1 MVTRKISLFVAAVL
15 VCTGVAVAQSS
26 GNFTY
31 GTGVDS
37 SGNPITT
44 ACVLQSNGQISGGVQ
59 CQQSCTLNA
68 DGSTTCT
75 PASGSTQDCVGNA
88 FAGIKTSSGAGNV
101 FVVRPSAVIGLLTDV
116 TVNSKQ
122 SSAVSSALA
131 GIDFTVDVSAASGQ
145 AAPKVIPNYSLTY
158 DARYVQI
165 STNLFSVLSTQCAAV
180 AGGCFITFNES
191 TVSAHSFDWIA
202 TNLSSG
208 QYNVTTHWQP
218 SAGFG
223 VSGIGEALACV
234 GPVNMTVEQNK
245 IFHFNSVNNTF

>member
-1 MVTRKISLFVAAVL
+1 MPTLPRIIRCCLLAAL
-15 VCTGVAVAQSS
+15 TTTAFAQSS

-44 ACVLQSNGQISGGVQ
+44 ACVLQQNGQISGGIQ
-59 CQQSCTLNA
+59 CQQTCTLNS

-75 PASGSTQDCVGNA
+75 PASGPTQSCVGNA
-88 FAGIKTSSGAGNV
+88 YAGIKTNSGAGNV

-116 TVNSKQ
+116 SVNSKQ
-122 SSAVSSALA
+122 NSAVSSALA
-131 GIDFTVDVSAASGQ
+131 GIDFTVDVSPAAGQ
-145 AAPKVIPNYSLTY
+145 AAPTVIPNYSLTY

-202 TNLSSG
+202 TNLSTG

-234 GPVNMTVEQNK
+234 GPVNMTVQQNK
-245 IFHFNSVNNTF
+245 IFHFNSVNSF

>member
-1 MVTRKISLFVAAVL
+1 MPTLPRIIRCCLLAAL
-15 VCTGVAVAQSS
+15 TTTAFAQSS

-37 SGNPITT
+37 SGNPLTT

-59 CQQSCTLNA
+59 CQQACTLNA

-75 PASGSTQDCVGNA
+75 PANGPTQDCVGNA
-88 FAGIKTSSGAGNV
+88 YAAIKTSSGAGNV

-122 SSAVSSALA
+122 NSAVSSALA
-131 GIDFTVDVSAASGQ
+131 GIDFTVDVSPAGSQ
-145 AAPKVIPNYSLTY
+145 TAPTVIPNYSLTY

-202 TNLSSG
+202 TNLSTG

-234 GPVNMTVEQNK
+234 GPVNMTVQQNK
-245 IFHFNSVNNTF
+245 IFHFNSVNSF